1 VKLIVGLGNPGSRY
15 RDTYHN
21 IGFEVV
27 DVLARRAGAEFG
39 SSPADALTARLRGF
53 PDEVLL
59 AKPLTFMNL
68 SGGATA
74 QLVRFYKIDPA
85 ALLVVL
91 DDVALAGG
99 RLRIRKGGSA
109 GGHNGL
115 QSIIQCLGTDQF
127 PRLRVGV
134 GRGDPRRD
142 LAAHVLA
149 RIPAEERDRLRESA
163 ERAADAAEAFI
174 TRGIDAAMNEFNRD
188 PAPGAPEPED

>member
-27 DVLARRAGAEFG
+27 DELARRGRAEFG

-53 PDEVLL
+53 ADEVLL

-74 QLVRFYKIDPA
+74 HLVRFYKIDPA
-85 ALLVVL
+85 DLLVVL

-115 QSIIQCLGTDQF
+115 TSIIQCLGTDQF

-163 ERAADAAEAFI
+163 ERAADAAETFVA
-174 TRGIDAAMNEFNRD
+174 RGIDAAMNEFNRE
-188 PAPGAPEPED
+188 PAPGAPEPGD